1 MGANF
6 EDVCACCCSTLFVF
20 GCTILLVGA
29 FPIAQIT
36 IGAVY
41 LDECPVAPVIPVYV
55 LVSGVAALLLTVY
68 NALGLNVPGLCGSIL
83 MAWNFSLTLFFFI
96 WFLFGSYHVYSIYPP
111 NYDKTTTDPEHNV
124 TQSNYTRD
132 FSERD
137 NRSNFTL
144 ENQNQERNQTLSNL
158 SHRNRTWIKDDN
170 QTLTNLIQ
178 ALALSNANN
187 ETMGER
193 RDRPKASRGPAALP
207 YCDRTLYLFA
217 FWCIT
222 LVYGFAGVGLLM
234 LCCLF
239 SCMKSLDC
247 LTNFMYWRE
256 GDDGT
261 GIVVPT

>member
-1 MGANF
+1 MGMNF
-6 EDVCACCCSTLFVF
+6 QDVCACFCTTFFVF
-20 GCTILLVGA
+20 GCTILLAAA

-41 LDECPVAPVIPVYV
+41 LKECPVAPIIPVYV
-55 LVSGVAALLLTVY
+55 LVSGVAALLLMVP
-68 NALGLNVPGLCGSIL
+68 NGLGLSAPEQRGSVFIVCNSCL
-83 MAWNFSLTLFFFI
+83 GLFFFI

-111 NYDKTTTDPEHNV
+111 NYDKTTTDPERNVTQSNV

-144 ENQNQERNQTLSNL
+144 ENQNQNRNQTLPNL
-158 SHRNRTWIKDDN
+158 SHRNRTRIKDDN

-178 ALALSNANN
+178 ALALSNANK

-193 RDRPKASRGPAALP
+193 RDRA

-222 LVYGFAGVGLLM
+222 LVYGSGRGRPPDALLFIHFCEIFGVPYN
-234 LCCLF
+234 LF
-239 SCMKSLDC
+239 VL
-247 LTNFMYWRE
+247 
-256 GDDGT
+256 
-261 GIVVPT
+261 V